1 MKTTEFL
8 KKFSLVDTSFIN
20 DFYTFYDEGK
30 DEYDY
35 TINLNLIAKWLDVR
49 KDNLK
54 VLLQSN
60 FTLNQDFIEFKPQGV
75 KTIGKGSNNTKHVM
89 LTYECAKQLC
99 MISKSE
105 KATLIRKYYIELEK
119 LIIKYKDEIND
130 SINRQLGI
138 KVKNDKII
146 EENKD
151 HGLIYILKSDE
162 DTYKIGNTQ
171 ELKRRM
177 TQYNVGHKYELPIV
191 FVFKTNRATEIEKC
205 LKINLERY
213 QAKNKT
219 ELYSVD
225 LEFIRDTVKYC
236 TKTDAII
243 VKKNTKLY
251 NNTNDKYVIIID
263 REDLDVNSL
272 YKKPKVYQKKTPVK
286 KDSKKGSKPNSKKLS
301 KTTSKAN
308 SKKASKPNSKKYSK
322 TVSRTVSKKTSKTAS
337 KKTSKTASKKT
348 SKTASK
354 KTSKKSAKKSIKKVS

>member
-8 KKFSLVDTSFIN
+8 KKFSFIDTSFIN

-35 TINLNLIAKWLDVR
+35 TINLELIAKWLDVKKGHL
-49 KDNLK
+49 KD
-54 VLLQSN
+54 LLQSN
-60 FTLNQDFIEFKPQGV
+60 FTVNQDFIEFKPQNV
-75 KTIGKGSNNTKHVM
+75 KTVGKGSNNTKHVM

-162 DTYKIGNTQ
+162 DTYKIGDTQ

-191 FVFKTNRATEIEKC
+191 FVFKTNRSTEIEKC
-205 LKINLERY
+205 LKLNLERY

-225 LEFIRDTVKYC
+225 LEFIRLKYFL
-236 TKTDAII
+236 
-243 VKKNTKLY
+243 KNLK
-251 NNTNDKYVIIID
+251 
-263 REDLDVNSL
+263 
-272 YKKPKVYQKKTPVK
+272 
-286 KDSKKGSKPNSKKLS
+286 
-301 KTTSKAN
+301 
-308 SKKASKPNSKKYSK
+308 
-322 TVSRTVSKKTSKTAS
+322 
-337 KKTSKTASKKT
+337 
-348 SKTASK
+348 
-354 KTSKKSAKKSIKKVS
+354 IK

>member
-1 MKTTEFL
+1 
-8 KKFSLVDTSFIN
+8 
-20 DFYTFYDEGK
+20 
-30 DEYDY
+30 
-35 TINLNLIAKWLDVR
+35 
-49 KDNLK
+49 
-54 VLLQSN
+54 
-60 FTLNQDFIEFKPQGV
+60 
-75 KTIGKGSNNTKHVM
+75 
-89 LTYECAKQLC
+89 

-138 KVKNDKII
+138 KVNNDKII

-151 HGLIYILKSDE
+151 HGLIYILKSDD
-162 DTYKIGNTQ
+162 DTYKIGDTE

-205 LKINLERY
+205 LKQNLQRY
-213 QAKNKT
+213 QAKTKT

-251 NNTNDKYVIIID
+251 NKTNDKYVIIID

-286 KDSKKGSKPNSKKLS
+286 KTSKTNSKKVS
-301 KTTSKAN
+301 KIN
-308 SKKASKPNSKKYSK
+308 SKKVSKKVNKKKVKKIISKINSKK
-322 TVSRTVSKKTSKTAS
+322 VSKINS
-337 KKTSKTASKKT
+337 
-348 SKTASK
+348 
-354 KTSKKSAKKSIKKVS
+354 KKVSNTNSNINSKTNSKKNSNTNSNINSKK